1 MRRAMM
7 AAVAAVMLILAI
19 APSSFAVVVLGTLD
33 QSAAPGTT
41 PYLSDWDVSQ
51 TFTAGRTGLLTQVQ
65 LYCDSNG
72 GGDVSVS
79 LSVGT
84 SSGDATCGNTPGW
97 ADFVLISAI
106 QVVAGQQ
113 YTIAHAGGQPF
124 DLYVTAS
131 DYAGGA
137 AAANGNPITDPVVV
151 SDFAFQTYVYNPST
165 TTYLWSAPQVSA
177 GSTTTVTL
185 TAVTAFQAV
194 VSPGVVSGDQSGMVS
209 PDIPLDLNYT
219 VTLGALPAWF
229 TPTGIACSAQI
240 ATADCTIANFKTG
253 LSATGDGTAMT
264 VTVVVTGQ
272 ASPAAAD
279 VGSSGTAS
287 GQGCVV
293 NTTEPLQDPIEPQ
306 QEQVSICSSATA
318 GLAVAAPIA
327 TPAPSITPPPT
338 ATDASG
344 TSGDAPVPWLAAALL
359 ALFCSLVLVSVRRV
373 GQRR

>member
-1 MRRAMM
+1 
-7 AAVAAVMLILAI
+7 ML
-19 APSSFAVVVLGTLD
+19 
-33 QSAAPGTT
+33 
-41 PYLSDWDVSQ
+41 DV
-51 TFTAGRTGLLTQVQ
+51 
-65 LYCDSNG
+65 
-72 GGDVSVS
+72 
-79 LSVGT
+79 
-84 SSGDATCGNTPGW
+84 
-97 ADFVLISAI
+97 
-106 QVVAGQQ
+106 
-113 YTIAHAGGQPF
+113 
-124 DLYVTAS
+124 
-131 DYAGGA
+131 
-137 AAANGNPITDPVVV
+137 
-151 SDFAFQTYVYNPST
+151 VYNHLGPEGN
-165 TTYLWSAPQVSA
+165 YLPRFGPYFTDRHKTPWGQAVNYDSA
-177 GSTTTVTL
+177 GCEQVRRYVVENALYWIREYHLDGLRLDAVPTL